1 VAVTEARGILAIIL
15 HAHLPYVRHPERERT
30 LEELWLFE
38 AITETYLPLLAMFD
52 RIVKDQVPCRITM
65 SITPTLGSM
74 LQDPL
79 LVERY
84 ISHLGRM
91 IELAEKEL
99 ERTRFQPE
107 FYPLAQMYHEM
118 FVNGLDAF
126 VGKYGGNLVAAF
138 AKLQEQGVLE
148 IIASAA
154 THGYLPLMDR
164 STAVD
169 AQINVGVSWYRE
181 QFHRDPE
188 GFWLPECG
196 YTPGIDQILRK
207 YGIQYTILDTHGVM
221 HSRPKPRYAMFAPIL
236 SPAGVAFFGRDLE
249 SSKQVWSSTEGYPGD
264 YNYRDFYRDIGY
276 DLDYDYVRPYLYSDH
291 RGHTGIKYY
300 KITGKTDDK
309 QPYCPKAALET
320 AAVHAGNFMFNREK
334 QVEYL
339 CLHMDREPI
348 IVAPYDAELF
358 GHWWFEGPRWLEY
371 LIRKVAFDQ
380 QTIKLGTPGEY
391 LKRYPVNQV
400 AQPSMSSWGFNG
412 YSEVWLDDANDW
424 IYRHLSMI
432 AKTMGELANAETG
445 DDLIRRA
452 LNQAAREVL
461 LAQSSDWAFIMK
473 AGTMTEYAVMRTCQ
487 HIQRFWQ
494 LEQQI
499 RSGRVDQHYLSEV
512 EGMDNIF
519 PNLDYRVFRQ
529 TTAAEIMAQ
538 IS

>member
-1 VAVTEARGILAIIL
+1 MTEARGILAIIL

-236 SPAGVAFFGRDLE
+236 SPSGVACFGRDLE

-358 GHWWFEGPRWLEY
+358 GHWWFEGPQWLEY

>member
-1 VAVTEARGILAIIL
+1 MTEAKGILAIIL

-38 AITETYLPLLAMFD
+38 AITETYLPLLSMFE
-52 RIVKDQVPCRITM
+52 RLAKDQVPCRITM

-74 LQDPL
+74 LKDPL
-79 LVERY
+79 LVDRY
-84 ISHLGRM
+84 VSHLDRM

-99 ERTRFQPE
+99 ERTRFQPQ
-107 FYPLAQMYHEM
+107 FYPLAQMYHKL
-118 FVNGLDAF
+118 FRNGREAF
-126 VGKYGGNLVAAF
+126 ADKYGGNLVAAF
-138 AKLQEQGVLE
+138 AKLQEKGLLE
-148 IIASAA
+148 IITSAA

-164 STAVD
+164 SQAIE
-169 AQINVGVSWYRE
+169 AQINVGVNWYRE
-181 QFHRDPE
+181 HFHRDPE

-196 YTPGIDQILRK
+196 YAPGIDQILHK
-207 YGIQYTILDTHGVM
+207 YGIKYVILDTHGVM

-236 SPAGVAFFGRDLE
+236 SQSGVAFFGRDLE

-276 DLDYDYVRPYLYSDH
+276 DLEYDYVRPYLYSDH

-309 QPYCPKAALET
+309 QPYCPQAALET
-320 AAVHAGNFMFNREK
+320 AALHAGNFMFNREK

-339 CLHMDREPI
+339 CQHMDREPI

-358 GHWWFEGPRWLEY
+358 GHWWFEGPQWLEY
-371 LIRKVAFDQ
+371 LIRKIAFDQ
-380 QTIKLGTPGEY
+380 KTIKLGTPGEY

-432 AKTMGELANAETG
+432 TQAMIDLAYAETS
-445 DDLIRRA
+445 DDLIYRA

-473 AGTMTEYAVMRTCQ
+473 AGTMTEYAVMRTHQ
-487 HIQRFWQ
+487 HVHQFWQ

-499 RSGRVDQHYLSEV
+499 RSGRIDVQYLSAL
-512 EGMDNIF
+512 EGKDNIF
-519 PNLDYRVFRQ
+519 PNLDYRVFREGV
-529 TTAAEIMAQ
+529 AAEILAQ

>member
-1 VAVTEARGILAIIL
+1 MTEARGILAIIL

-181 QFHRDPE
+181 QFHRDRK
-188 GFWLPECG
+188 GSGCRNAA
-196 YTPGIDQILRK
+196 TLR
-207 YGIQYTILDTHGVM
+207 V
-221 HSRPKPRYAMFAPIL
+221 
-236 SPAGVAFFGRDLE
+236 
-249 SSKQVWSSTEGYPGD
+249 
-264 YNYRDFYRDIGY
+264 
-276 DLDYDYVRPYLYSDH
+276 
-291 RGHTGIKYY
+291 
-300 KITGKTDDK
+300 
-309 QPYCPKAALET
+309 
-320 AAVHAGNFMFNREK
+320 
-334 QVEYL
+334 
-339 CLHMDREPI
+339 
-348 IVAPYDAELF
+348 
-358 GHWWFEGPRWLEY
+358 
-371 LIRKVAFDQ
+371 LIRF
-380 QTIKLGTPGEY
+380 
-391 LKRYPVNQV
+391 
-400 AQPSMSSWGFNG
+400 
-412 YSEVWLDDANDW
+412 
-424 IYRHLSMI
+424 
-432 AKTMGELANAETG
+432 
-445 DDLIRRA
+445 
-452 LNQAAREVL
+452 
-461 LAQSSDWAFIMK
+461 
-473 AGTMTEYAVMRTCQ
+473 
-487 HIQRFWQ
+487 
-494 LEQQI
+494 
-499 RSGRVDQHYLSEV
+499 
-512 EGMDNIF
+512 
-519 PNLDYRVFRQ
+519 
-529 TTAAEIMAQ
+529 
-538 IS
+538 

>member
-1 VAVTEARGILAIIL
+1 MTEARGILAIIL

-291 RGHTGIKYY
+291 RGHTGIK
-300 KITGKTDDK
+300 
-309 QPYCPKAALET
+309 
-320 AAVHAGNFMFNREK
+320 
-334 QVEYL
+334 
-339 CLHMDREPI
+339 
-348 IVAPYDAELF
+348 
-358 GHWWFEGPRWLEY
+358 
-371 LIRKVAFDQ
+371 
-380 QTIKLGTPGEY
+380 
-391 LKRYPVNQV
+391 
-400 AQPSMSSWGFNG
+400 
-412 YSEVWLDDANDW
+412 
-424 IYRHLSMI
+424 
-432 AKTMGELANAETG
+432 
-445 DDLIRRA
+445 
-452 LNQAAREVL
+452 
-461 LAQSSDWAFIMK
+461 
-473 AGTMTEYAVMRTCQ
+473 
-487 HIQRFWQ
+487 
-494 LEQQI
+494 
-499 RSGRVDQHYLSEV
+499 
-512 EGMDNIF
+512 
-519 PNLDYRVFRQ
+519 
-529 TTAAEIMAQ
+529 
-538 IS
+538 